1 MLVQFCSCNL
11 VNLGPHLCG
20 KASREPR
27 GGSLAVPSSGAAE
40 RPSPQGPGGRTAAA
54 DRPAPRGRLAAAEH
68 DAGLL
73 ADTGGDRDDG
83 TAASASF
90 PGTVEYAN
98 TESGN
103 ALLGVGGILERWLHD
118 SPEGP
123 ISLGSTASK
132 SATKALVDG
141 WSSNIIRA
149 ISAKP
154 LSLTDLNRLIPR
166 VSYPSL
172 ERRLGALRLA
182 NLVEPHPGDG
192 RGTPYR
198 ATPWLRRAVVPL
210 SAGAWWE
217 RLHLADPPAIGRLDV
232 EAAFL
237 LSIPLIELPSGL
249 SGKCRLSVDI
259 QGGSSPV
266 FAGVLICVEEGKVV
280 SCSSRLEGEAEG
292 WASGSA
298 VSWMRRMSG
307 QEGDL
312 DVGGDADLVRE
323 IIEAIRRSALAKI

>member
-1 MLVQFCSCNL
+1 MTRTGAVSLSLLSAPLNVHLLRALEEGPLALIDLRRAVGSPPQSTMRVYSRSLV
-11 VNLGPHLCG
+11 
-20 KASREPR
+20 EI
-27 GGSLAVPSSGAAE
+27 GALE
-40 RPSPQGPGGRTAAA
+40 RQRQ
-54 DRPAPRGRLAAAEH
+54 
-68 DAGLL
+68 
-73 ADTGGDRDDG
+73 
-83 TAASASF
+83 ASF

-98 TESGN
+98 TEAGN
-103 ALLGVGGILERWLHD
+103 ALLGVGGVLEEWLHQ

-149 ISAKP
+149 IAAKP

-182 NLVEPHPGDG
+182 NLVEPYPGEG

-198 ATPWLRRAVVPL
+198 ATSWLRRAVVPL
-210 SAGAWWE
+210 TAGAWWE
-217 RLHLADPPAIGRLDV
+217 RRYLVDAPVVGRLDV

-237 LSIPLIELPSGL
+237 LAIPSVDLPDGT
-249 SGKCRLSVDI
+249 SGKCRLAVEL
-259 QGGSSPV
+259 QGGSSPI
-266 FAGVLICVEEGKVV
+266 FAGVLVNVEGGKVI
-280 SCSSRLEGEAEG
+280 SCSSRLEGDAEG

-298 VSWMRRMSG
+298 ASWMRRMG
-307 QEGDL
+307 GMDADL
-312 DVGGDADLVRE
+312 EIGGDAELARSL
-323 IIEAIRRSALAKI
+323 IEAIRQSVLAKL

>member
-1 MLVQFCSCNL
+1 MKRAGAVSLSLLSAPLNVHLLRALEDGPLALIDLRRAVGSPPQSTMRVYSRTLVEIGTL
-11 VNLGPHLCG
+11 
-20 KASREPR
+20 
-27 GGSLAVPSSGAAE
+27 E
-40 RPSPQGPGGRTAAA
+40 RQRQ
-54 DRPAPRGRLAAAEH
+54 
-68 DAGLL
+68 
-73 ADTGGDRDDG
+73 
-83 TAASASF
+83 ASF

-98 TESGN
+98 TESGD
-103 ALLGVGGILERWLHD
+103 ALLRVGEVVEEWLHQ

-149 ISAKP
+149 IAAKP

-182 NLVEPHPGDG
+182 NLVEPHPGEG

-198 ATPWLRRAVVPL
+198 ATSWLRRAIVPIV
-210 SAGAWWE
+210 AGAWWE
-217 RLHLADPPAIGRLDV
+217 RRHLIDPPLVGRLDV

-237 LSIPLIELPSGL
+237 LAIPAVDLPAGTN
-249 SGKCRLSVDI
+249 GKCRLAI
-259 QGGSSPV
+259 ELQGGSSPV
-266 FAGVLICVEEGKVV
+266 FAGVLISVDDGKVI
-280 SCSSRLEGEAEG
+280 SCSSRLEGEADG

-298 VSWMRRMSG
+298 ASWMRRMG
-307 QEGDL
+307 GADGDL
-312 DVGGDADLVRE
+312 EVGGDAELTRE
-323 IIEAIRRSALAKI
+323 MIEAIRKSVLAKL

>member
-1 MLVQFCSCNL
+1 MNRAGAVSLSLLSAPLNV
-11 VNLGPHLCG
+11 HLLR
-20 KASREPR
+20 A
-27 GGSLAVPSSGAAE
+27 
-40 RPSPQGPGGRTAAA
+40 
-54 DRPAPRGRLAAAEH
+54 
-68 DAGLL
+68 L
-73 ADTGGDRDDG
+73 ADGPLALIDLRRAVGSPPQSTMRVYSRTMVEMGALERQRQ
-83 TAASASF
+83 ASF
-90 PGTVEYAN
+90 PGTVEYAT
-98 TESGN
+98 TESGD
-103 ALLGVGGILERWLHD
+103 ALLGIGDVLEEWLRQ

-149 ISAKP
+149 IAAKP

-198 ATPWLRRAVVPL
+198 ASAWLRRAIVPL
-210 SAGAWWE
+210 TAGAWWE
-217 RLHLADPPAIGRLDV
+217 RRYLANPPLVGRLDV

-237 LSIPLIELPSGL
+237 LAIPTVDLPDGMN
-249 SGKCRLSVDI
+249 GKCRLAVEL

-266 FAGVLICVEEGKVV
+266 FAGVLIWVEDGRVI

-292 WASGSA
+292 WASGS
-298 VSWMRRMSG
+298 VTSWTRRMNG
-307 QEGDL
+307 TDGDL
-312 DVGGDADLVRE
+312 EVGGDAELARG
-323 IIEAIRRSALAKI
+323 IIDAIRKSAVANV

>member
-1 MLVQFCSCNL
+1 LSLLSAPLNVHLLRALEDGPLALIDLRRAVGSPPQSTMRVYSRTLVEIGTL
-11 VNLGPHLCG
+11 
-20 KASREPR
+20 
-27 GGSLAVPSSGAAE
+27 E
-40 RPSPQGPGGRTAAA
+40 RQRQ
-54 DRPAPRGRLAAAEH
+54 
-68 DAGLL
+68 
-73 ADTGGDRDDG
+73 
-83 TAASASF
+83 ASF

-98 TESGN
+98 TESGD
-103 ALLGVGGILERWLHD
+103 ALLGVGGILEEWLHQ

-123 ISLGSTASK
+123 VSLGSTASK

-149 ISAKP
+149 IAAKP

-182 NLVEPHPGDG
+182 NLVEPHQGDG

-198 ATPWLRRAVVPL
+198 ATAWLRRAVVPL
-210 SAGAWWE
+210 TAGAGWE
-217 RLHLADPPAIGRLDV
+217 RRHLADPPLVGRLDV

-237 LSIPLIELPSGL
+237 LVVPVIDLPAGMTGRCRLAIEL
-249 SGKCRLSVDI
+249 

-266 FAGVLICVEEGKVV
+266 FAGVMIGVEDGKVV

-292 WASGSA
+292 WASGTA
-298 VSWMRRMSG
+298 ASWMRRMSG
-307 QEGDL
+307 AEGEL
-312 DVGGDADLVRE
+312 EIGGDAELARGM
-323 IIEAIRRSALAKI
+323 IEAIRQSVLAKL